1 MVSPTMDKPPVTN
14 LKPICAALGAGCGQR
29 GDDLL
34 EDDALLAV
42 WMAGVPLVFSAI
54 IAAIYIFTGPA
65 ANPLN

>member
-1 MVSPTMDKPPVTN
+1 LALAADNGVMTY
-14 LKPICAALGAGCGQR
+14 LKMMLW
-29 GDDLL
+29 
-34 EDDALLAV
+34 LAV

>member
-14 LKPICAALGAGCGQR
+14 LKPICAALALAA
-29 GDDLL
+29 DDGVMTYLKMML
-34 EDDALLAV
+34 WLAV

-65 ANPLN
+65 ADPLN